1 MYLAMTKQADLVSP
15 LSVEKRK
22 GERVVEK
29 EKEREGQKESKKQKR
44 ERRE

>member
-22 GERVVEK
+22 GGKGGR
-29 EKEREGQKESKKQKR
+29 EREGKR
-44 ERRE
+44 RAERE